1 MSVGATLF
9 TFLRSK
15 RPGQLN
21 CCGRIRPN
29 TLIVGTET
37 GHFPADEPHSVVWSS
52 CSSVCGSCAAS
63 ARRRE
68 PDARL
73 WCVQWE
79 LGVLSPPFLMCMEAS
94 SRSSVRGSAG
104 SLSAPLPSAVFF
116 LAILRRAL
124 GIPPSTALAE
134 RQSPAALA
142 LVVERS
148 SPASAVASFVVIQPL
163 PAGRCAVRCRTA
175 FRRTTTLRAPAAQQH
190 GNSGAC

>member
-1 MSVGATLF
+1 MTIVGADDKRVRSAHLAHSEILSVPWGSKRRAGLTIFAVSVGATLF

-94 SRSSVRGSAG
+94 SRSSVPGSAG
-104 SLSAPLPSAVFF
+104 SVV
-116 LAILRRAL
+116 
-124 GIPPSTALAE
+124 GALAVG
-134 RQSPAALA
+134 R
-142 LVVERS
+142 
-148 SPASAVASFVVIQPL
+148 L
-163 PAGRCAVRCRTA
+163 PPCQIAWCAGYFTD
-175 FRRTTTLRAPAAQQH
+175 H
-190 GNSGAC
+190 GPT

>member
-1 MSVGATLF
+1 MLSGVVF
-9 TFLRSK
+9 CRSSAGVFGRVK
-15 RPGQLN
+15 SEKVRPGSVT
-21 CCGRIRPN
+21 RAIRQRSLPRLPRYDRRS
-29 TLIVGTET
+29 TCPIT
-37 GHFPADEPHSVVWSS
+37 DRR
-52 CSSVCGSCAAS
+52 
-63 ARRRE
+63 ARRRD

-79 LGVLSPPFLMCMEAS
+79 LGVLSPPFLMCMEAL
-94 SRSSVRGSAG
+94 SRVPFLCWLGLLAP
-104 SLSAPLPSAVFF
+104 LSAPLPSAVFF

-124 GIPPSTALAE
+124 GNAPGTALAE

-142 LVVERS
+142 LVVETVRRL
-148 SPASAVASFVVIQPL
+148 PWRRLVIQPL